1 MFFPISSGRR
11 NGLIVTLIVGA
22 DGLIGGALL
31 RLLCD
36 AGEEVV
42 GTSRRPGSGL
52 VELDLR
58 EPDCFS
64 VQPGIHTA
72 VLCAGIGSLA
82 ECASAPLATAAVNVD
97 GTVRLARSLADAGVN
112 VVLLSTNLVFDGA
125 TAFPTPGDPVSPCCE
140 YGRQKARMERELQ
153 GPRFAIL
160 RLTKVTES
168 LGGRFRAWR
177 GTLLGGGDI
186 HASSVLRFSP
196 VSLASVCS
204 VLAAL
209 SRRFEPGVFQL
220 SGERD
225 VSYFEA
231 ALGWASFLG
240 VPARQVRPDV
250 DAATALLDP
259 MPRHGT
265 LALAL
270 PAACPARNFAAHGT
284 TLIDFLRSL

>member
-1 MFFPISSGRR
+1 M
-11 NGLIVTLIVGA
+11 TLIVGA

-31 RLLCD
+31 RLLREG
-36 AGEEVV
+36 GEAVV
-42 GTSRRPGSGL
+42 GTSRRLGSGF

-58 EPDCFS
+58 KPAGFS
-64 VQPGIHTA
+64 VSRGIQTA

-82 ECASAPLATAAVNVD
+82 ECASDPLATAAVNVD
-97 GTVRLARSLADAGVN
+97 GTVHLARSLADVGVN
-112 VVLLSTNLVFDGA
+112 VVLLSTSLVFDGA
-125 TAFPTPGDPVSPCCE
+125 TAFPLPSDPVSPCCE
-140 YGRQKARMERELQ
+140 YGRQKAQMERELQ
-153 GPRFAIL
+153 GPRFAVL

-177 GTLLGGGDI
+177 DTLLAGGDI
-186 HASSVLRFSP
+186 QASAALRFSP
-196 VSLASVCS
+196 ISLASVCA

-220 SGERD
+220 SGEGD

-231 ALGWASFLG
+231 ALEWASVLG
-240 VPARQVRPDV
+240 VPARQIRPAAA
-250 DAATALLDP
+250 AATALLDP

-270 PAACPARNFAAHGT
+270 PSACPARDFAAHGT
-284 TLIDFLRSL
+284 TLIDFLRPL